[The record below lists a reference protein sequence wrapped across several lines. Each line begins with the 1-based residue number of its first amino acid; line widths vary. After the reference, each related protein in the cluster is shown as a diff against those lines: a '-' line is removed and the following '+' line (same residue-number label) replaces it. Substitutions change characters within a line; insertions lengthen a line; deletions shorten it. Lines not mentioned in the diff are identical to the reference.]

1 MLRLDTDDLDCVILY
16 PFSSDWVKILPA
28 VMEVIRTVDVIM
40 LVVSAKKMIDRY
52 KIHLEFLYSFYLI
65 VPVSDIT
72 LSLTSHRIIPCPGL
86 LLIFLS
92 HYISAQ
98 SAHL

>member
-28 VMEVIRTVDVIM
+28 VMEVIRTVDVIV
-40 LVVSAKKMIDRY
+40 LVVSAKKI
-52 KIHLEFLYSFYLI
+52 IHFEFLYSFYLI